1 MSEEQPGSEIG
12 RFSKHKFI
20 VMIAA
25 SIVIA
30 IGLTFISMVLYAWSG
45 AAQVD
50 LSRPGYQ
57 SVRKEAMSSEK
68 YDGFSAT
75 GGIDKKVLQEFEGM
89 YSKQA
94 DQVLGIDAF
103 AGDVLSDATLKID
116 DPAVVTP

>member
-1 MSEEQPGSEIG
+1 MSEEPGSEIG

-20 VMIAA
+20 IMIAV

-30 IGLTFISMVLYAWSG
+30 LALASISMVMYAWSG

-57 SVRKEAMSSEK
+57 SVRKEAMSNQK

-75 GGIDKKVLQEFEGM
+75 GEIDSKVLQEFEEVYG
-89 YSKQA
+89 KQA

-103 AGDVLSDATLKID
+103 AGDVLSDTTLKID
-116 DPAVVTP
+116 DPETTP